1 MRAILDVL
9 MLILNMATFIIFVQ
23 FIMSWLVSFN
33 VLSIQNPT
41 VRSIWEGLTRITEP
55 FYRPIRNMM
64 PQMGGL
70 DFSPMILLIGIYFLK
85 QVIFR
90 YGYGAVPF

>member
-9 MLILNMATFIIFVQ
+9 MLILNMARFFMFVQ

-55 FYRPIRNMM
+55 FYKPIRNML

-70 DFSPMILLIGIYFLK
+70 DFSPMILLIAIFFL
-85 QVIFR
+85 QRVLTY
-90 YGYGAVPF
+90 YGYPAFV